1 LIYRE
6 RIQMLCVP
14 FFFLNKG
21 KNCWRRGKRCSFL
34 EDRCV
39 SVEWYVFFFFVT
51 AWNYKKLNIH
61 MRVNRKIDKK
71 QQCALFV
78 WFDCFLERECKLFFW
93 KRTDCDGQ
101 CAFIFCL
108 FSFILQCVFFFFF
121 SLAKNSFSLWEN
133 GFSMWDSVVG
143 QSWKKRAYHL
153 Y

>member
-108 FSFILQCVFFFFF
+108 FSFILQCVFF
-121 SLAKNSFSLWEN
+121 SITSKILE
-133 GFSMWDSVVG
+133 WDSKFLTKTVVFYFYKFLMWCILREA
-143 QSWKKRAYHL
+143 Q
-153 Y
+153 